1 MNELFILLVLLCTS
15 LLVGNE
21 FTVGVFINP
30 AYSRLPAVS
39 QAFAARETA
48 RIYGKVMPFWMIIN
62 FLLCVLLTFLVA
74 DRYSSE
80 WWFYLAA
87 TVLFALVC
95 VFSLIFPVPVNNKI
109 AGWDP
114 NDLPGDWRE
123 LRRRFDQYNFVR
135 IVLLL
140 ITLACFIFG
149 TISQKLPGISLN

>member
-1 MNELFILLVLLCTS
+1 MNELLILLVLLCTS

-30 AYSRLPAVS
+30 AFSRLPDVS

-48 RIYGKVMPFWMIIN
+48 RIYGKVMPFWMITN

-74 DRYSSE
+74 DRYSTQ
-80 WWFYLAA
+80 WWFYLAG

-95 VFSLIFPVPVNNKI
+95 VFSVISPVPVNNKI
-109 AGWDP
+109 ASWDP
-114 NDLPGDWRE
+114 NDLPSDWRE

-135 IVLLL
+135 IVMLL
-140 ITLACFIFG
+140 ITLICLVFG
-149 TISQKLPGISLN
+149 TISGKAV